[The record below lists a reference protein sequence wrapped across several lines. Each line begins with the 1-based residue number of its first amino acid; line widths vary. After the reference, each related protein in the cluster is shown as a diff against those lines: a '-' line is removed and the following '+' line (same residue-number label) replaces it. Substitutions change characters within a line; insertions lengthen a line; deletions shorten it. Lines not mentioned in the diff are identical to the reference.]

1 MPARKGKFIMPA
13 TKGSSSFMNRDL
25 FVIIKIILSGLTALL
40 LIFFISALAGI
51 DLMKY
56 SDMIEELDDMV
67 GNITSELEG
76 GIDQRIKQLGEV
88 PTINPY
94 KKFYCAEFAKEI
106 HEISYF
112 TEKQKILFDS
122 FNVRDFEHKSQKLVQ
137 YSDAADLDALFNE
150 LEIVKREL
158 KNSVNLIAKKRKT
171 LFRQSIAYI
180 VFFFVMWVVIYIYY
194 SRGIIKKFGQR

>member
-1 MPARKGKFIMPA
+1 MPA

-25 FVIIKIILSGLTALL
+25 FVILKIILSGLTAAF

-51 DLMKY
+51 DLKKN
-56 SDMIEELDDMV
+56 SDMVKELDEMV
-67 GNITSELEG
+67 GNISSELEG
-76 GIDQRIKQLGEV
+76 GIDKRIKQLGEV

-122 FNVRDFEHKSQKLVQ
+122 FNVRDFEQKSQKLVQ
-137 YSDAADLDALFNE
+137 YSDNADLDALFNE

-171 LFRQSIAYI
+171 LFRQRTAYI
-180 VFFFVMWVVIYIYY
+180 VFFFVLWVVIYIYY